1 MKRLVFCCLLVFILM
16 ACGEERNNVLGR
28 WSMEFEGENEP
39 AYSLLMPDDSIC
51 TSDLLFSSD
60 TVYMQVKSDGK
71 LVENEFVGKY
81 TVKDNLLKLTNRYG
95 KQKECAFSI
104 EGNVMTVIDKDDPDK
119 IIMRLRRI
127 DE

>member
-1 MKRLVFCCLLVFILM
+1 MKKLVFCCLLVFILM

-28 WSMEFEGENEP
+28 WSMEFESEHEP

-51 TSDLLFSSD
+51 TSDLLFSGD
-60 TVYMQVKSDGK
+60 TVYMQVKSDGR

-81 TVKDNLLKLTNRYG
+81 TIKDNLLKLTNRYG
-95 KQKECAFSI
+95 KQKECIFFI
-104 EGNVMTVIDKDDPDK
+104 EGNVMIVTDKDEPDK

-127 DE
+127 EE

>member
-1 MKRLVFCCLLVFILM
+1 MKKLVFCCLLVFILM
-16 ACGEERNNVLGR
+16 ACGEQRNNVLGR
-28 WSMEFEGENEP
+28 WSMEFEGGNEP

-60 TVYMQVKSDGK
+60 TVYMQVKSDGR

-95 KQKECAFSI
+95 KQKECTFSI
-104 EGNVMTVIDKDDPDK
+104 EGNVMTVIDKDEPDK
-119 IIMRLRRI
+119 IIMRLRRV
-127 DE
+127 EE